1 MSGLMAH
8 LTVGPLNEL
17 PAIKQSLIVF
27 AIITGG
33 GGGSNGARHPV
44 TRHGKAHKLMNAAS
58 ELFQLQL
65 NWTRQCG
72 FA

>member
-1 MSGLMAH
+1 MAH

-33 GGGSNGARHPV
+33 GGGGNRNNSGTRHPV

-58 ELFQLQL
+58 ELFQL
-65 NWTRQCG
+65 NWTR
-72 FA
+72 